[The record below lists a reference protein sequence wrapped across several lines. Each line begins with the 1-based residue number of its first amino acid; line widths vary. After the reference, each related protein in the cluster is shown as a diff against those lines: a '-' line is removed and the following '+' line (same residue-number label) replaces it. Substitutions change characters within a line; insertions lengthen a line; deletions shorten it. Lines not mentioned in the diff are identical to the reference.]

1 MKRMFLILLPLIFLA
16 CEENIN
22 VPETKSEKKAVEF
35 LEAMNTYD
43 VVETAKII
51 FYSKDGTRIGLIE
64 GMRAGEN
71 GYINIPGIVQ
81 ITESVSSNS
90 GSFPISLTA
99 GMYERFAVNEAG
111 QLIKINGLDAS
122 KAKNQTIVSD
132 GFSFSPQRLAMWR
145 GELYEPPK
153 DPGSGD
159 EYYDRNTKKI
169 LKFIQS
175 ENRWVER

>member
-1 MKRMFLILLPLIFLA
+1 MKKYLFFSLMLVLLA
-16 CEENIN
+16 CDDEIN
-22 VPETKSEKKAVEF
+22 TPEAKSEKKEVGF
-35 LEAMNTYD
+35 LEAVNTYD
-43 VVETAKII
+43 VIETTKLIL
-51 FYSKDGTRIGLIE
+51 YSEDGTRIGLIE
-64 GMRAGEN
+64 GRRAGEN

-122 KAKNQTIVSD
+122 KVKNQTIVSD

-145 GELYEPPK
+145 GELYTAPQ
-153 DPGSGD
+153 DGVSGD

-169 LKFIQS
+169 LKLIQS
-175 ENRWVER
+175 ENRWIER